1 MTARIKEISYLIP
14 PRDIFNDAL
23 DVFVT
28 LDDDYCSE
36 NFRYFVEI
44 TTPTF
49 LSTLMEK
56 EKTTFLSPDYPC
68 LIVSRLTD
76 DVIRAAIE
84 SFINSDD
91 GVFDELYWLKLYHVM
106 PKLTIE
112 EIDDILNR
120 KKQEEIELQIEIDA
134 EFESNQIQ
142 TIK

>member
-1 MTARIKEISYLIP
+1 MTIRIKKISYLLP

-120 KKQEEIELQIEIDA
+120 KKQEAIELQIEIDA
-134 EFESNQIQ
+134 EFESESDTNN
-142 TIK
+142 

>member
-1 MTARIKEISYLIP
+1 MTIRIKKISYLIP

-120 KKQEEIELQIEIDA
+120 KKQEAIELEIEIDA
-134 EFESNQIQ
+134 EFESESDTNN
-142 TIK
+142 